1 MKIAVISEV
10 SAVIKNPDIVAALEG
25 RGHEIINA
33 GMKTA
38 DDKPELTY
46 IQTGLLAGLLLGTK
60 KVDMV
65 VGGCGTG
72 LGFINS
78 ALQYPGVM
86 CGLLSNDL
94 DAWLF
99 GKINGGNCIS
109 LPLLVGYGWAGD
121 INLKFIF
128 DKLFFVTGFGKGYPP
143 HREESQQQSR
153 RLFFGVSEATH
164 KPLAQIIS
172 DLEDDVIKPALGFPG
187 ISGLLDIDNLPKD
200 IRDAL
205 KRRM

>member
-1 MKIAVISEV
+1 
-10 SAVIKNPDIVAALEG
+10 
-25 RGHEIINA
+25 
-33 GMKTA
+33 
-38 DDKPELTY
+38 
-46 IQTGLLAGLLLGTK
+46 
-60 KVDMV
+60 
-65 VGGCGTG
+65 
-72 LGFINS
+72 
-78 ALQYPGVM
+78 M
-86 CGLLSNDL
+86 CGLISNDL

-99 GKINGGNCIS
+99 GKINGGNCVS

-121 INLKFIF
+121 VNLKLIF
-128 DKLFFVTGFGKGYPP
+128 DKLFSVTGFGKGYPP

-172 DLEDDVIKPALGFPG
+172 DLEDNVIKPALSFPG
-187 ISGLLDIDNLPKD
+187 ISVLLDMETLPAD

>member
-1 MKIAVISEV
+1 MA
-10 SAVIKNPDIVAALEG
+10 
-25 RGHEIINA
+25 
-33 GMKTA
+33 
-38 DDKPELTY
+38 
-46 IQTGLLAGLLLGTK
+46 
-60 KVDMV
+60 

-86 CGLLSNDL
+86 CGLISNDH

-109 LPLLVGYGWAGD
+109 LPLLVGYGWACD

-128 DKLFFVTGFGKGYPP
+128 DKLFSVTGFGKGYPP

-153 RLFFGVSEATH
+153 KLFFGVSETTH

-187 ISGLLDIDNLPKD
+187 ISGLLDIDNLPSD